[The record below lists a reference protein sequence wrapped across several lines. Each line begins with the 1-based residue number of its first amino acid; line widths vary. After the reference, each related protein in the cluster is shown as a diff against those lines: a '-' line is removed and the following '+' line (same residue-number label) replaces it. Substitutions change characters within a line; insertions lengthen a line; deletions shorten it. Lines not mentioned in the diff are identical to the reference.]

1 MTAPAAAHAD
11 RPAFDFKEAKAAL
24 TSSST
29 AGRTAQLRSVEEK
42 LAHNSESLPPRAW
55 CSPFRD

>member
-42 LAHNSESLPPRAW
+42 LAHNSESLPALPQAH
-55 CSPFRD
+55 

>member
-1 MTAPAAAHAD
+1 MNAPAAHAD

-29 AGRTAQLRSVEEK
+29 TGRTAQLRSVEEK
-42 LAHNSESLPPRAW
+42 LTHKSESPVLGPPP
-55 CSPFRD
+55 SPPPHD